1 MELLDTRQLR
11 AFQEL
16 ARHQSFTA
24 ASRALH
30 LTQSAVS
37 HSIKA
42 LESTLDMALFERQGK
57 VVRLTQ
63 AGAKFHPYAI
73 DVLNRMQ
80 CAVDAVES
88 IRHPGYGRLSIGATI
103 TMSHAVLPAVLR
115 EFRASFP
122 HYEITISTDDTRE
135 LLNLLGNG
143 TIDVAVGM
151 ELSGTS
157 TYHFRHLFTDQIAM
171 AMAPAHPMAQ
181 KESIAPA
188 DLVDQD
194 FIFYSRESETYQ
206 ILTRGFAETKSRLRG
221 HLQVGSMA
229 SIKEMARLGMGIGLL
244 APWIAREELAAGTL
258 ITKPLPWKHADRQWG
273 MYSAENAPGNLAEQ
287 VLFGIVQEVAKGLDC
302 PAESDVPRRAG

>member
-37 HSIKA
+37 HSIKS
-42 LESTLDMALFERQGK
+42 LESSLDMALFERQGK
-57 VVRLTQ
+57 TVRLTS
-63 AGAKFHPYAI
+63 AGAKFHPYVL
-73 DVLNRMQ
+73 DVLSRMQ
-80 CAVDAVES
+80 HAVDVVES
-88 IRHPGYGRLSIGATI
+88 IRNPGYGRLAIGTTI

-122 HYEITISTDDTRE
+122 NYEITVSTDDTRE
-135 LLNLLGNG
+135 LLNLLGQG
-143 TIDVAVGM
+143 EIDLAIGM

-157 TYHFRHLFTDQIAM
+157 SYHFDHFFTDRIAM
-171 AMAPAHPMAQ
+171 AMAPVHPLA
-181 KESIAPA
+181 KSDAINAA

-194 FIFYSRESETYQ
+194 FIFYSRESETFQ
-206 ILTRGFAETKSRLRG
+206 ILARGFGETNGRLRG

-229 SIKEMARLGMGIGLL
+229 AIKEMARIGMGIGLL

-258 ITKPLPWKHADRQWG
+258 ITKPLPWKHADRRWG
-273 MYSAENAPGNLAEQ
+273 VYSANAEPSSLAEL
-287 VLFGIVQEVAKGLDC
+287 VLIGIVREVVKGLDT
-302 PAESDVPRRAG
+302 A

>member
-16 ARHQSFTA
+16 ARHQCFTA

-42 LESTLDMALFERQGK
+42 LESALDMALFERQGK

-63 AGAKFHPYAI
+63 AGAKFHPYAV

-80 CAVDAVES
+80 CAVDAVKS

-143 TIDVAVGM
+143 TIDVAM
-151 ELSGTS
+151 EWNSPAHQHITFAISLPIKS
-157 TYHFRHLFTDQIAM
+157 
-171 AMAPAHPMAQ
+171 AMAPAHPLAQ
-181 KESIAPA
+181 KESITPA
-188 DLVDQD
+188 DLVNQD
-194 FIFYSRESETYQ
+194 FIFYSRESETYE
-206 ILTRGFAETKSRLRG
+206 ILTRGFAEAKSRLRG

-229 SIKEMARLGMGIGLL
+229 AIKEMARLGMGIGLL

-258 ITKPLPWKHADRQWG
+258 ITKPLPWKH
-273 MYSAENAPGNLAEQ
+273 EAPPLEARSPSPGSTLIVSGECTQLRPLRVAWLSKCSLAS
-287 VLFGIVQEVAKGLDC
+287 FRK
-302 PAESDVPRRAG
+302 

>member
-16 ARHQSFTA
+16 ARYQSFTA

-42 LESTLDMALFERQGK
+42 LESTLDMALFERQGR
-57 VVRLTQ
+57 VVRLTS
-63 AGAKFHPYAI
+63 AGTKFLPHALE
-73 DVLNRMQ
+73 VLNRMRS
-80 CAVDAVES
+80 AVDAVEA
-88 IRHPGYGRLSIGATI
+88 IRHPGYGRLSIGSTI

-115 EFRASFP
+115 EFRGSFP
-122 HYEITISTDDTRE
+122 NYEITISTDDTRE

-143 TIDVAVGM
+143 TIDLAIGM

-157 TYHFRHLFTDQIAM
+157 TYHFRHFFTDRIAM
-171 AMAPAHPMAQ
+171 AMAPVHPLA
-181 KESIAPA
+181 KSDSISAG

-206 ILTRGFAETKSRLRG
+206 ILTRGFAESKSRLRG

-229 SIKEMARLGMGIGLL
+229 AIKEMARLGMGVGLL
-244 APWIAREELAAGTL
+244 APWIAREELASGTL
-258 ITKPLPWKHADRQWG
+258 ITKPLPWKHADRRWG
-273 MYSAENAPGNLAEQ
+273 LYSAQSSPSSMAET
-287 VLFGIVQEVAKGLDC
+287 VLFGIIQDVAKVLDGF
-302 PAESDVPRRAG
+302 EVDVCGSVA

>member
-30 LTQSAVS
+30 VTQSAVS

-57 VVRLTQ
+57 VVRLTP
-63 AGAKFHPYAI
+63 AGAKFHPYALEVI
-73 DVLNRMQ
+73 NRMRH
-80 CAVDAVES
+80 AVDAVEA
-88 IRHPGYGRLSIGATI
+88 IRHSGYGRLSIGATT

-122 HYEITISTDDTRE
+122 SYEVTISTDDTRA
-135 LLNLLGNG
+135 LLKLLGEG
-143 TIDVAVGM
+143 SIDIAVGM
-151 ELSGTS
+151 ELSGAT
-157 TYHFRHLFTDQIAM
+157 TYHFRHFFTDRIAM
-171 AMAPAHPMAQ
+171 AMAPVHPLAKMD
-181 KESIAPA
+181 SISST

-206 ILTRGFAETKSRLRG
+206 ILTRGFAESKSRLRG
-221 HLQVGSMA
+221 HFQVGSMA
-229 SIKEMARLGMGIGLL
+229 AIKEMARLGMGIGLL
-244 APWIAREELAAGTL
+244 APWIARGELAAGTL
-258 ITKPLPWKHADRQWG
+258 ITKPLPWKHADRRWG
-273 MYSAENAPGNLAEQ
+273 IYSAEASPASMAEL
-287 VLFGIVQEVAKGLDC
+287 VLFGIIQDVAKALDGFDN
-302 PAESDVPRRAG
+302 AVP